1 MLFAGSIEISEARHC
16 PFHKIDST
24 TAPLCPTEVIVLLS
38 LTTVSKSVLKRAN
51 QLIAVLLALM
61 LAASQAIAGLTF
73 TASNGIVMTGV
84 DGIVMTGADGI
95 VMTGA
100 DGFLTFGPNGIV
112 MTGADG
118 IVMTGADGIVMTG
131 ADGFAYPNSL
141 HVTSAQGLN
150 VTRADGIVMTGA
162 DGIVMTGADGTTHT
176 ADSVTITLAN
186 GIVMTGADG
195 IVMTGADGLE
205 RPSTDGIVMTG
216 ADGIVMTGADGIVM
230 TGADGVRAV
239 GADGIVFS
247 VVPDGLTF
255 AGVTGIVMTGAD
267 GIVMTGADGIVMT
280 GADGIVMTGA
290 DGDETGIQSVDPEL
304 AIQLNRIADDS
315 GINAVVV
322 YHNLP
327 TESDFA
333 QLQSI
338 GIIGGTRY
346 RALPMLNINATR
358 DQIVAISRWPTVRSI
373 YANRTLSFT
382 SEPEVR
388 AITGVDRA
396 RGDAEITTHN
406 NNLSV
411 TGRNVTVAV
420 LDTGIDGTHGDLAN
434 RVTKNIKLADT
445 QSVSAGFHYPINSEN
460 LSNTDQIHGHG
471 TFVAGVIAGSGS
483 MSNGKYAGV
492 APDARL
498 IGLSAGD
505 LTLVYVLN
513 GLDYL
518 LANRAELGVR
528 VVNCSFSANTV
539 YDTHDPVNVATRTLT
554 SAGVNVVFSAG
565 NNGPGANTL
574 NPYAVA
580 PWVVSVGATDTQG
593 KMAPFSSRGDFASG
607 LFRPTLVAPGTS
619 VVSIRGSGIANITG
633 AQGLAGG
640 DAERLSLSEIP
651 HYTTASGTSF
661 SAPQVAGAIALMLE
675 VNPNLTPA
683 DVRTILQ
690 LTATPLAPYYS
701 YEAGAGMLNVHAAVL
716 QAAFTNR
723 RIGTWRGTLDRG
735 QVQFSKELTTFSANL
750 NPATASNTAV
760 QLPADTVLAS
770 IQIGWGPL
778 WSINDLGL
786 RVYDNFGS
794 LRAESNSTNL
804 PGLTGKQER
813 VSLTTP
819 TPGTW
824 QVNVRNTLG
833 VLGTTQPFFGA
844 LSVRR
849 ASFSPLNDIAHLNY
863 DLRQDIY
870 QSIRTFTMWPSGH
883 RFRPDAAVSR
893 SELAATLMLGARV
906 PQYLAGQP
914 VYQDVRD
921 STTRLFVES
930 VQTAATGPLFLDVS
944 GNQFRPHDN
953 VTRLNAA
960 IALVRAAGLASE
972 AEARAGIP
980 LTFLDAGSIPHEYRG
995 YVSVAISRGLL
1006 QSDTLF
1012 RPQAV
1017 LTRAELAHA
1026 IAVIERRA
1034 IE

>member
-1 MLFAGSIEISEARHC
+1 MPTASNSI
-16 PFHKIDST
+16 
-24 TAPLCPTEVIVLLS
+24 
-38 LTTVSKSVLKRAN
+38 LKKAKP
-51 QLIAVLLALM
+51 LIAVMLALV
-61 LAASQAIAGLTF
+61 LSGSQAMAGITF
-73 TASNGIVMTGV
+73 TASNGIVMTGA

-100 DGFLTFGPNGIV
+100 DGFLTYGPNGIV

-131 ADGFAYPNSL
+131 ADGFAYPNSVS
-141 HVTSAQGLN
+141 VTTAQGLN

-205 RPSTDGIVMTG
+205 RPAPDGIVMTG

-239 GADGIVFS
+239 GADGIAFS

-255 AGVTGIVMTGAD
+255 TGVTGIVMTGAD

-290 DGDETGIQSVDPEL
+290 DDARTSLQSVDPEL
-304 AIQLNRIADDS
+304 AVQLNQIADDS

-333 QLQSI
+333 HLQSI
-338 GIIGGTRY
+338 GIIGGTRF
-346 RALPMLNINATR
+346 RALPMVSITATR
-358 DQIVAISRWPTVRSI
+358 DQIIAISRSPAVRSI
-373 YANRTLSFT
+373 YGNRSLSFT
-382 SEPEVR
+382 SEPAVR
-388 AITGVDRA
+388 AITGVERA
-396 RGDAEITTHN
+396 RGDAEITMLN
-406 NNLSV
+406 SNLPV

-420 LDTGIDGTHGDLAN
+420 LDTGIDGTHGDLAD

-445 QSVSAGFHYPINSEN
+445 QSVSAGFNYSVNSEN
-460 LSNTDQIHGHG
+460 LSNTDQLYGHG
-471 TFVAGVIAGSGS
+471 TFVAGVIAGNGTR
-483 MSNGKYAGV
+483 SNGKYAGV

-518 LANRAELGVR
+518 LANRSVLGVR

-539 YDTHDPVNVATRTLT
+539 YDTNDPVNVATRMLTL
-554 SAGVNVVFSAG
+554 AGVNVVFSAG

-580 PWVVSVGATDTQG
+580 PWVVSVGATDTDG
-593 KMAPFSSRGDFASG
+593 RMAGFSSRGDFASA
-607 LFRPTLVAPGTS
+607 LFRPTLVAPGTN
-619 VVSIRGSGIANITG
+619 VVSVRGSGIANVTG
-633 AQGLAGG
+633 AQGFAGS
-640 DAERLSLSEIP
+640 DAERLSSSEIQ

-701 YEAGAGMLNVHAAVL
+701 HEAGAGMLNVHAAVL
-716 QAAFTNR
+716 RAAFSTR
-723 RIGTWRGTLDRG
+723 RIGTWRGTLNRG
-735 QVQFSKELTTFSANL
+735 QVEFFKDPLTTFSASL
-750 NPATASNTAV
+750 EPGTVSETAV
-760 QLPADTVLAS
+760 QLPDNTIFAS
-770 IQIGWGPL
+770 VQIGWGPL
-778 WSINDLGL
+778 WSVNDLGL
-786 RVYDNFGS
+786 RVYDNSGS
-794 LRAESNSTNL
+794 LRGASNATNL

-813 VSLTTP
+813 VSLTAP
-819 TPGTW
+819 SAGTW
-824 QVNVRNTLG
+824 RVSVRNTLG
-833 VLGTTQPFFGA
+833 SLGTTQQYFGA
-844 LSVRR
+844 LSVGR
-849 ASFSPLNDIAHLNY
+849 ARYAPLNDIDHLSP
-863 DLRQDIY
+863 DVRDEIY
-870 QSIRTFTMWPSGH
+870 QNIRTFTMLPSGS
-883 RFRPDAAVSR
+883 RFRPDAAVLR
-893 SELAATLMLGARV
+893 SDLAATLMLGARV

-914 VYQDVRD
+914 TYQDVRD

-930 VQTAATGPLFLDVS
+930 VQTSPNGPLFVDALPGS
-944 GNQFRPHDN
+944 QFKPN
-953 VTRLNAA
+953 GTASRLTAA
-960 IALVRAAGLASE
+960 IALVRAAGLRSE
-972 AEARAGIP
+972 AEAKAGIP
-980 LTFLDAGSIPHEYRG
+980 LAFLDAASVPYEFRG
-995 YVSVAISRGLL
+995 YVSVATSLGLL
-1006 QSDTLF
+1006 QGNSLF
-1012 RPQAV
+1012 RPQAA

>member
-1 MLFAGSIEISEARHC
+1 MLVLVLSGSPAMAGI
-16 PFHKIDST
+16 
-24 TAPLCPTEVIVLLS
+24 
-38 LTTVSKSVLKRAN
+38 
-51 QLIAVLLALM
+51 
-61 LAASQAIAGLTF
+61 TF
-73 TASNGIVMTGV
+73 TVSNGIVMTGA

-100 DGFLTFGPNGIV
+100 DGFLTYGPNGIV

-131 ADGFAYPNSL
+131 ADGFAYPNSVS
-141 HVTSAQGLN
+141 VTTAQGLN

-195 IVMTGADGLE
+195 IVMTGADGIE
-205 RPSTDGIVMTG
+205 RPSANGIVMTG

-255 AGVTGIVMTGAD
+255 TGVTGIVMTGAD

-290 DGDETGIQSVDPEL
+290 DEARTGLQSIDPEL
-304 AIQLNRIADDS
+304 AVTLNQIADDS

-333 QLQSI
+333 HLQSV
-338 GIIGGTRY
+338 GIIGGTRF
-346 RALPMLNINATR
+346 RALPMLNITATR
-358 DQIVAISRWPTVRSI
+358 DQIIAISHSPAVRSI

-388 AITGVDRA
+388 AITGVERA
-396 RGDAEITTHN
+396 RVDADITSLN
-406 NNLSV
+406 SNLPV

-420 LDTGIDGTHGDLAN
+420 LDTGVDGTHGDLAG

-445 QSVSAGFHYPINSEN
+445 QSVSAGFNYPVNSEN
-460 LSNTDQIHGHG
+460 LPNTDQLYGHG
-471 TFVAGVIAGSGS
+471 TFVAGIIAGNGTL
-483 MSNGKYAGV
+483 SNGKYAGV

-518 LANRAELGVR
+518 LANRTELGVR

-539 YDTHDPVNVATRTLT
+539 YDTNDPVNVATRMLTL
-554 SAGVNVVFSAG
+554 AGINVVFSAG
-565 NNGPGANTL
+565 NSGPGANTL

-580 PWVVSVGATDTQG
+580 PWVVSVGATDTRG
-593 KMAPFSSRGDFASG
+593 RMAGFSSRGDFASA
-607 LFRPTLVAPGTS
+607 LFRPTLVAPGTN
-619 VVSIRGSGIANITG
+619 VVSVRGSGIANVTG
-633 AQGLAGG
+633 AQGLAGN
-640 DAERLSLSEIP
+640 DAERLSSSEIP

-683 DVRTILQ
+683 DVRGILQ

-701 YEAGAGMLNVHAAVL
+701 HEAGAGMLNVHAAVL
-716 QAAFTNR
+716 RAAFSAR
-723 RIGTWRGTLDRG
+723 RIGTWRGTLNRG
-735 QVQFSKELTTFSANL
+735 QVEFFKDPLTTFSASL
-750 NPATASNTAV
+750 EPGTVSDKTV
-760 QLPADTVLAS
+760 QLPDNTVFAS
-770 IQIGWGPL
+770 VQIGWGPL
-778 WSINDLGL
+778 WSVNDLGL
-786 RVYDNFGS
+786 RVYDSSGS
-794 LRAESNSTNL
+794 LRGASNIVNL

-819 TPGTW
+819 AAGAW
-824 QVNVRNTLG
+824 RVNVRNTFG
-833 VLGTTQPFFGA
+833 ALGTTQQYFGA
-844 LSVRR
+844 LSVSR
-849 ASFSPLNDIAHLNY
+849 ARFAPLNDIDHT
-863 DLRQDIY
+863 
-870 QSIRTFTMWPSGH
+870 QS
-883 RFRPDAAVSR
+883 
-893 SELAATLMLGARV
+893 
-906 PQYLAGQP
+906 
-914 VYQDVRD
+914 
-921 STTRLFVES
+921 
-930 VQTAATGPLFLDVS
+930 
-944 GNQFRPHDN
+944 
-953 VTRLNAA
+953 
-960 IALVRAAGLASE
+960 
-972 AEARAGIP
+972 
-980 LTFLDAGSIPHEYRG
+980 
-995 YVSVAISRGLL
+995 
-1006 QSDTLF
+1006 
-1012 RPQAV
+1012 
-1017 LTRAELAHA
+1017 
-1026 IAVIERRA
+1026 
-1034 IE
+1034 